1 VVKTS
6 SHIYIV
12 EFKLNKSAKTAL
24 EQIKNKDYPA
34 KYLSDGRQIIGVGI
48 NFNAGKKAI
57 DDWAV
62 EAF

>member
-1 VVKTS
+1 
-6 SHIYIV
+6 V

-34 KYLSDGRQIIGVGI
+34 KYLSDGRQVIGVGI
-48 NFNAGKKAI
+48 NFNAAKKGI